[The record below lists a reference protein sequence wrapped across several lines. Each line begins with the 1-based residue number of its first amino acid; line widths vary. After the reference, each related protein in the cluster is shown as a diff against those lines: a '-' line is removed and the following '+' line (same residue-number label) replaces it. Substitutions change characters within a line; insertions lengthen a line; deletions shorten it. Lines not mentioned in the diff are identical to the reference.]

1 MAGLGVGAGSWKIL
15 TGVLVHRM
23 TRPLRGSVSCGSG
36 STPRPPAIRGPP
48 LRKGML
54 IICPQRDRQARMTRF
69 LTINETQALSIKQS
83 LKCVR

>member
-1 MAGLGVGAGSWKIL
+1 MGAGSLKIL

-23 TRPLRGSVSCGSG
+23 TRPLRGVGSG